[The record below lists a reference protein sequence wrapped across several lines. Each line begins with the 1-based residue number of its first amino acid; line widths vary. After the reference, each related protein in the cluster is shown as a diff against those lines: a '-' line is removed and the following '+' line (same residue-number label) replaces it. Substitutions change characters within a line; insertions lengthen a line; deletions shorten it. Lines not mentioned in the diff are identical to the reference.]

1 MKRIDLG
8 ITGSEIKNKS
18 RPNWEDLIQ
27 DPVWEGVVKQLVPNS
42 FPTDIQTRTLDEG
55 ALLSTR
61 RNLILTAPTNSG
73 KSLLAYLLLL
83 RGALTGKRALL
94 LVPLRA
100 IAQEKFEELQE
111 ISRKLEPVLNKKV
124 GVVISTGD
132 YRLNEET
139 LQSPPPED
147 GELVVATPERIE
159 CIIRNTEFDTWT
171 DSIGVVCADEAHLIG
186 DKTRGATLEYVITS
200 MKCLSV
206 PPQILLMSA
215 TLGNTEVLEKWI
227 EPCTSIMSNIR
238 EPALHQW
245 AIEADENDDSKEE
258 VVAFVKEIL
267 SDSKNSLLIFVY
279 QISWTNS
286 LARDLND
293 QLGNLCGTSGAKPYH
308 SRLSSASKNEIRHQ
322 FMDGDCRCVVTTA
335 ALAMGVNLPAT
346 HVLVRDLSYGLDGS
360 LTEGG
365 LLQMAGRAGRGSM
378 TGQAFFLCKPNGFW
392 NSENLNETLN
402 KKLETE
408 VRSTLIPLESGFN
421 NQNEIDP
428 EPPLAKPILS
438 LLSRKSE
445 TGLKIDEINNFLNST
460 LAGLQSNLEVEQSL
474 NWMVAPSRI
483 LIFEEN
489 DIFKPTTLG
498 NSIIRS
504 SLPLSTGTGI
514 ATLFRDIFSTD
525 SSDRH
530 LSEIT
535 NLDILILCELVSSK
549 KGIRTRR
556 TSALEEGVD
565 RWMEQ
570 MGNPSVFY
578 KTWIR
583 GDEIH
588 SKAEEFL
595 GSLIHNQQFNKKDA
609 RSFAYFACFQAIIL
623 WQRANGTSVQ
633 DIETRWG
640 KSVHGLEEYE
650 ESWRDDRLFLIS
662 AMLNMWDLRV
672 FYFHLKNDC
681 DAKDTRILRIKKGFK
696 RLNTNSFQILDLVG
710 WCSPLGP
717 IFSRLRSSLG
727 SSRKGNPAKGTMKK
741 LEDQGINSIE
751 ILKSLDLEDYVKLGI
766 RKDFAS
772 KIMNFSRKI

>member
-1 MKRIDLG
+1 MERIDLG
-8 ITGSEIKNKS
+8 ITGSEIINKP
-18 RPNWEDLIQ
+18 RPNWQDLIQ
-27 DPVWEGVVKQLVPNS
+27 DPVWEGVVKKLVPNS
-42 FPTDIQTRTLDEG
+42 FPTDIQTRTLQEG
-55 ALLSTR
+55 ALLTTR

-73 KSLLAYLLLL
+73 KSLLSYILLLKS
-83 RGALTGKRALL
+83 AIKGKRSLL

-100 IAQEKFEELQE
+100 IAQEKFEELQD
-111 ISRKLEPVLNKKV
+111 ICSSLESVLNKKV
-124 GVVISTGD
+124 GVTISTGD

-139 LQSPPPED
+139 LQSPPPEE
-147 GELVVATPERIE
+147 GELIVATPERIE
-159 CIIRNTEFDTWT
+159 CLIRNTEYDPWIE
-171 DSIGVVCADEAHLIG
+171 SIGVVCADEAHLLG
-186 DKTRGATLEYVITS
+186 DKTRGATLEYVLTN
-200 MKCLSV
+200 MKCLSI

-215 TLGNTEVLEKWI
+215 TLGNTELLEKWLD
-227 EPCTSIMSNIR
+227 PCTSITSSIR

-245 AIEADENDDSKEE
+245 AIEFDRNDDSKEE
-258 VVAFVKEIL
+258 VFDLVKEIL
-267 SDSKNSLLIFVY
+267 SGSGNSLLIFVY

-286 LARDLND
+286 LARDLNEK
-293 QLGNLCGTSGAKPYH
+293 LGNLCGKSGAQPYH

-346 HVLVRDLSYGLDGS
+346 HVIVRDLSYGLDGS
-360 LTEGG
+360 LTEGE
-365 LLQMAGRAGRGSM
+365 LLQMAGRAGRGIK
-378 TGQAFFLCKPNGFW
+378 TGQAFFLCKPNGSW
-392 NSENLNETLN
+392 NSENLNKTLN

-408 VRSTLIPLESGFN
+408 IRSALIPNEPSLN
-421 NQNEIDP
+421 RRNEIDP

-438 LLSRKSE
+438 LLSRKAE
-445 TGLKIDEINNFLNST
+445 TGLKINEIKNFLDST

-474 NWMVAPSRI
+474 HWMVSPSKI
-483 LIFEEN
+483 LVFEEN

-498 NSIIRS
+498 NSTIRS

-514 ATLFRDIFSTD
+514 ATLFRDIFSID
-525 SSDRH
+525 SSDKH

-535 NLDILILCELVSSK
+535 SLDILILCELVSTK
-549 KGIRTRR
+549 KGIRTRL
-556 TSALEEGVD
+556 TSELVDGVD

-588 SKAEEFL
+588 SKAEELL
-595 GSLIHNQQFNKKDA
+595 GSLIHNQQFNQKDA
-609 RSFAYFACFQAIIL
+609 HSFAYLACFQAIIL
-623 WQRANGTSVQ
+623 WQRAHGTSGQ
-633 DIETRWG
+633 DIERRWG
-640 KSVHGLEEYE
+640 KSVHGIEEYE

-662 AMLNMWDLRV
+662 AMLNLWDLRA

-681 DAKDTRILRIKKGFK
+681 KANDTRISRIKKGFK
-696 RLNTNSFQILDLVG
+696 RMEKNSFQMLDLVG

-717 IFSRLRSSLG
+717 VFTRLRSSLG
-727 SSRKGNPAKGTMKK
+727 HSGRGNPAKGTMKK
-741 LEDQGINSIE
+741 LEDQGINSME
-751 ILKSLDLEDYVKLGI
+751 MLKSLDLEDYLKLGI